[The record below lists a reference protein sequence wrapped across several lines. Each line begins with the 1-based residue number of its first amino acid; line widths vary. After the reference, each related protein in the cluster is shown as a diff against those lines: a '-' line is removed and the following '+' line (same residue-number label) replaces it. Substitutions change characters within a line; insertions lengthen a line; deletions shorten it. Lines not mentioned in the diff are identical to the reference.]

1 MISTDYIFSETSDAE
16 KIAGGVIGGLV
27 GLALTVLVIVL
38 VVRKWVNSPF
48 SPFSYLLG
56 FFLNLKN
63 ICYEILKRD

>member
-1 MISTDYIFSETSDAE
+1 MISTDYIFSETSDAG

-38 VVRKWVNSPF
+38 VVHKKVNSPF
-48 SPFSYLLG
+48 SSFFYILG
-56 FFLNLKN
+56 FFLNLEN